1 MKADS
6 TREKRDRSCMAWKQF
21 ASPCVSLLMMLIL
34 TGAVFGESPGFFTI
48 DAESLLDSAPE
59 AAVWMAPSSCSGTCF
74 HGPVMLTSEVI
85 PVQSAQSQFGQFAG
99 AYIPT
104 AEQDS
109 RTPRAASP
117 AQGEYARQAAVS
129 RPGYQVGSAQNRF
142 GTFYGAPQ
150 SAVPAAQSGSASAAD
165 RQMPPTVRSAQ
176 SQISQFPRHA
186 EPAVNE
192 VVSSR
197 QGYPDPVSGQQS
209 PSRSGYGLDS
219 AQTPF
224 GQQALG
230 YQTTVRLVQNVDEL
244 QPVDVPRAETSNE
257 EDVSEAES
265 LGSAPENV
273 GIQFLRTQTV
283 LLKPCQWQFDAGLN
297 YTIAESDF
305 PVAVVDAGGNVI
317 GVSEGRIRQRLL
329 LVPFEARYGLT
340 SRIQLFASA
349 PVGYSNTEFTAAGVD
364 TFTDTGGIGDVSFG
378 LSAQLVPGS
387 SCRPELIGTL
397 GVTSPTGD
405 ASLANT
411 LISPEASLGEGFWGF
426 TGNLLWVRNY
436 DPVVVFYGVGANF
449 RLDAELDGV
458 DVDPGERFLYQFGVG
473 FAVNQHVTLSTAL
486 IGSYWVEDRWNGV
499 RVPGGIRE
507 PLRLR
512 FAATIGKSCRL
523 VEPFA
528 EIGMTEE
535 APSSRIGI
543 TWTF

>member
-21 ASPCVSLLMMLIL
+21 ATACVSLLMMLIL
-34 TGAVFGESPGFFTI
+34 TGAVFGESPGFFTV
-48 DAESLLDSAPE
+48 DTESRFDTAPE
-59 AAVWMAPSSCSGTCF
+59 AAVWMASSSCSGTCF

-104 AEQDS
+104 AEQES
-109 RTPRAASP
+109 GPNFAVSP
-117 AQGEYARQAAVS
+117 AQDHSARQTVV

-150 SAVPAAQSGSASAAD
+150 SAVPVAQSGSASAAD
-165 RQMPPTVRSAQ
+165 RQMPPRVLSSQ
-176 SQISQFPRHA
+176 GQISEFPRHA

-244 QPVDVPRAETSNE
+244 QPVDVPRAEASNE

-349 PVGYSNTEFTAAGVD
+349 PVGYSNTEFTAAGAD

-411 LISPEASLGEGFWGF
+411 LLSPEANLGEGFWGF

-473 FAVNQHVTLSTAL
+473 FAVNRHVTLSTAL
-486 IGSYWVEDRWNGV
+486 IGSYWVEDRWDGV

-528 EIGMTEE
+528 EIGMTED

>member
-1 MKADS
+1 
-6 TREKRDRSCMAWKQF
+6 MA
-21 ASPCVSLLMMLIL
+21 
-34 TGAVFGESPGFFTI
+34 
-48 DAESLLDSAPE
+48 
-59 AAVWMAPSSCSGTCF
+59 
-74 HGPVMLTSEVI
+74 
-85 PVQSAQSQFGQFAG
+85 
-99 AYIPT
+99 
-104 AEQDS
+104 
-109 RTPRAASP
+109 
-117 AQGEYARQAAVS
+117 
-129 RPGYQVGSAQNRF
+129 
-142 GTFYGAPQ
+142 
-150 SAVPAAQSGSASAAD
+150 
-165 RQMPPTVRSAQ
+165 
-176 SQISQFPRHA
+176 
-186 EPAVNE
+186 
-192 VVSSR
+192 
-197 QGYPDPVSGQQS
+197 
-209 PSRSGYGLDS
+209 
-219 AQTPF
+219 
-224 GQQALG
+224 
-230 YQTTVRLVQNVDEL
+230 
-244 QPVDVPRAETSNE
+244 
-257 EDVSEAES
+257 EAES

-273 GIQFLRTQTV
+273 GIQFLRNQTV